1 MLEDKEIL
9 DGNTMLQD
17 RSLPYAGFWKRLA
30 AYVLDATIVNF
41 VAISFFWYFLRQVQS
56 IGDMTSQPAQNLTST
71 WHSLFTVV
79 LFWTYF
85 AGMESSPLRATIGK
99 LAVGLYVTDMQGRR
113 ISFSKATG
121 RFFGKLL
128 SGAIL
133 CIGFMMAGWTEK
145 KQGLH
150 DMMADT
156 LVLQK

>member
-1 MLEDKEIL
+1 
-9 DGNTMLQD
+9 
-17 RSLPYAGFWKRLA
+17 
-30 AYVLDATIVNF
+30 